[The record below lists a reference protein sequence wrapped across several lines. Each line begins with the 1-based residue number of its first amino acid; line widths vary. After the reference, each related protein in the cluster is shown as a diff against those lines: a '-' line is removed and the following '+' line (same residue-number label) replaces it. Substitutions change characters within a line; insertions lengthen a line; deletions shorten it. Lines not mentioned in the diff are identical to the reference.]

1 VPERRLGRAIELN
14 KFRRT
19 LPDGHRIS
27 LNLGEFDRVGKRL
40 HRFILRSFIS
50 LVVPQKPCSEGGRF
64 DKTANA
70 IS

>member
-1 VPERRLGRAIELN
+1 M
-14 KFRRT
+14 
-19 LPDGHRIS
+19 
-27 LNLGEFDRVGKRL
+27 GEFDRVGKRL
-40 HRFILRSFIS
+40 HRLILRSFIS